1 MIGSGSALLESTD
14 GRVIIGSSGGGRA
27 VELRPG
33 GPTQTNNLIKVTATA
48 GSGGDTAIE
57 YAQGAKIRANNGG
70 DLIIS
75 AKAGQ
80 SIYLRPQGD
89 ASSTN
94 ETRIDANGSITINGN
109 INANGTL
116 TCTGGAVNGDL
127 TVSGK

>member
-1 MIGSGSALLESTD
+1 M
-14 GRVIIGSSGGGRA
+14 
-27 VELRPG
+27 
-33 GPTQTNNLIKVTATA
+33 
-48 GSGGDTAIE
+48 
-57 YAQGAKIRANNGG
+57 
-70 DLIIS
+70 IIS

-89 ASSTN
+89 TSSTN

-127 TVSGK
+127 TVSGNVDITGTRLKTWGLEVDGGGTVLGGTIDVVGKANFSNELTAKTSIMS